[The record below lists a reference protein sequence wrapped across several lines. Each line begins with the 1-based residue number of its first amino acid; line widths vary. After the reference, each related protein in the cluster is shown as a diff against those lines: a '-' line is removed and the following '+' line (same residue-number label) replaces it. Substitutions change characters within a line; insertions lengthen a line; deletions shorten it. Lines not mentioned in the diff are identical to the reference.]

1 MDKPFES
8 FARQLKAIRKDIG
21 LSQREVSEATG
32 VALRT
37 LQMIET
43 GKVLPKIETLQYLSP
58 AYKVN
63 LIQLFSETMISE
75 PAMYYEFVKEVEWKI
90 DQSDLSQLEK
100 DIETVKK
107 FIETQTSEYYI
118 LLLNQ
123 YKAILESYAH
133 IKKDSDYQKALEIL
147 IEGLR
152 LTQPDYDLKQYEEYH
167 YSPIEIRLL
176 MNLALVHW
184 NLKKDEMYF
193 DILKF
198 LSDYVS
204 ENDNLYPKILYNLSN
219 AYGRFGNHEK
229 ELEYVSKSID
239 AAIRLQ
245 SLKELHFFYYTKA
258 IAEFHLK
265 NENWK
270 NSIRLALSICEA
282 YKQEKM
288 KERLIHFSKEKF
300 NMPIDDEGRIL
311 NQ

>member
-21 LSQREVSEATG
+21 LSQRDVSEATG

-133 IKKDSDYQKALEIL
+133 IKKRL
-147 IEGLR
+147 GLSKG
-152 LTQPDYDLKQYEEYH
+152 LGD
-167 YSPIEIRLL
+167 
-176 MNLALVHW
+176 
-184 NLKKDEMYF
+184 F
-193 DILKF
+193 DR
-198 LSDYVS
+198 
-204 ENDNLYPKILYNLSN
+204 
-219 AYGRFGNHEK
+219 G
-229 ELEYVSKSID
+229 
-239 AAIRLQ
+239 
-245 SLKELHFFYYTKA
+245 T
-258 IAEFHLK
+258 
-265 NENWK
+265 
-270 NSIRLALSICEA
+270 EA
-282 YKQEKM
+282 YPAG
-288 KERLIHFSKEKF
+288 L
-300 NMPIDDEGRIL
+300 
-311 NQ
+311 